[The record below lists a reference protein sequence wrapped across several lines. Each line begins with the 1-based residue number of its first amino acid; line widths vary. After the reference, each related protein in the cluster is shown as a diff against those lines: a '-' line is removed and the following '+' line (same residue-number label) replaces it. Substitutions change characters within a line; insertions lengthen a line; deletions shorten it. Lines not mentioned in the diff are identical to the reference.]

1 MAKNPD
7 TPKKPA
13 KSKTPNSKASRPDV
27 QPIGPALAELLN
39 PAINRGESGL
49 GSSTGLQPPPD
60 NSWDR
65 RSGGEAAAHR
75 ARASTKGTSG
85 DVAKRDAS
93 PLSTASV
100 GAPPPNPPPQA
111 GEGST
116 RLTPGVDGKNYFRA
130 SQPASPLPLAGEGQG
145 GGASTSPGFNEAPQS
160 EFAPANYGTSATIP
174 TLDPELAKQF
184 GFTTEEE
191 DAAALARPPRN
202 KMEALGVAATADALE
217 SLIREGRPEFKG
229 DDGQVKIWAP
239 HRPPRPEKSEGGVR
253 FVIKSE
259 YEPKGD
265 QPTAIKELVE
275 GISRQDRTQVLL
287 GVTGSGKTY
296 TMAKVIE
303 ATQRPA
309 IILAPNKTLAAQ
321 LYGEFKSFFPD
332 NAVEYFVS
340 YYDYYQ
346 PEAYV
351 PRTDTYIEKDSS
363 INEQID
369 RMRHSATRALLERD
383 DVIIVASVSCIYG
396 IGSVE
401 TYTAMTFALKK
412 GERIDQR
419 QLIAD
424 LVALQYKRTQA
435 DFTRGTFRVRGDVID
450 IFPAHYED
458 RAWRVNLFGD
468 TVENIE
474 EFDPLT
480 GHKQD
485 ELEFIKIYANSHYVT
500 PRPTLV
506 QAIKSIKSELKLRLD
521 QLNNQGRLLEA
532 QRLEQRT
539 TFDLEMMEAT
549 GSCAGIENYSRY
561 LTGRRPGEPPPT
573 LFEYVPD
580 NALVFADESH
590 VTVPQIGGMFKGDFR
605 RKATLAEYGFRLPS
619 CMDNRPLRFEEWDM
633 MRPQSVAV
641 SATPSAWELN
651 ESGGV
656 FVEQVI
662 RPTGL
667 IDPPVDIRPARTQVD
682 DLVGEVRA
690 TAQAG
695 YRSLITVLTK
705 RMAEDLTE
713 YLHEQGIRVRYMH
726 SDIDT
731 IERIEIIRDL
741 RLGAFDALVG
751 INLLREGLDI
761 PECAL
766 VAILDADKEGFLRSE
781 TSLIQ
786 TIGRA
791 ARNVD
796 GRVILYA
803 DAITGSMQ
811 RAIAETDRRRE
822 KQVEYNTANGI
833 TPESI
838 KKSIGDIM
846 NSVYER
852 DHVLV
857 EIGDGGMAD
866 DVISIGHNFETVL
879 NDLETRM
886 REAAADLNFEEAAR
900 LRDEVKRLRATELA
914 VVDDPTAKQRT
925 VQGKA
930 GAYAGTKK
938 YGEAANLPASAMKKR
953 GASSSPSPAGG
964 RDERSS
970 LLGSRAAGARG
981 GVRSTGGAS
990 ATSKVHK
997 PHLDEMHGPESLP
1010 YRPGRTTTR
1019 KPAPDDVGPSS
1030 GSKIFQ
1036 PTDSRQSGPEFG
1048 PAPRSSGGAPGH
1060 RGGWKKR

>member
-1 MAKNPD
+1 MAKHPD
-7 TPKKPA
+7 TPKKPVKTP
-13 KSKTPNSKASRPDV
+13 KSKAHRPDV

-39 PAINRGESGL
+39 PAINRGDAGL
-49 GSSTGLQPPPD
+49 GSGTGLQPPPS
-60 NSWDR
+60 NSLER
-65 RSGGEAAAHR
+65 RSGGEAAIHR
-75 ARASTKGTSG
+75 ARASTPKTFQNDAGPRLSEQKGF
-85 DVAKRDAS
+85 
-93 PLSTASV
+93 
-100 GAPPPNPPPQA
+100 
-111 GEGST
+111 E
-116 RLTPGVDGKNYFRA
+116 
-130 SQPASPLPLAGEGQG
+130 
-145 GGASTSPGFNEAPQS
+145 EAPQ
-160 EFAPANYGTSATIP
+160 ANYGTSATIP
-174 TLDPELAKQF
+174 TLDPELAKQL

-191 DAAALARPPRN
+191 DAEALARPPRN

-217 SLIREGRPEFKG
+217 SLIRDGRPEFKG
-229 DDGQVKIWAP
+229 EKVWTP

-253 FVIKSE
+253 FEIKSE

-424 LVALQYKRTQA
+424 LVALQYKRTQH

-468 TVENIE
+468 TVETIE

-500 PRPTLV
+500 PRPTLI
-506 QAIKSIKSELKLRLD
+506 QAIKSIKEELKWRLE
-521 QLNNQGRLLEA
+521 QLHNQGRLLEA

-539 TFDLEMMEAT
+539 TFDIEMMEAT

-667 IDPPVDIRPARTQVD
+667 IDPPINIRPARTQVD

-766 VAILDADKEGFLRSE
+766 VAVLDADKEGFLRSE

-796 GRVILYA
+796 GKVILYA
-803 DAITGSMQ
+803 DQMTGSMQ

-822 KQVEYNTANGI
+822 KQVEYNTLHGI

-838 KKSIGDIM
+838 KKTIGDIM

-857 EIGDGGMAD
+857 EIGNGGMAD
-866 DVISIGHNFETVL
+866 DVMSIGHNFEAVL
-879 NDLETRM
+879 GDLETRM

-914 VVDDPTAKQRT
+914 VVDDPTIKQRG
-925 VQGKA
+925 VAAKA
-930 GAYAGTKK
+930 GSYKGEKK
-938 YGEAANLPASAMKKR
+938 YGDAANLPARLDKAAQGK
-953 GASSSPSPAGG
+953 AGG
-964 RDERSS
+964 RF
-970 LLGSRAAGARG
+970 GSKGA
-981 GVRSTGGAS
+981 
-990 ATSKVHK
+990 SKVHK
-997 PHLDEMHGPESLP
+997 PDLDEMGIAGWHEVKPDRPKRAGPRKPTLDEMGPGPE
-1010 YRPGRTTTR
+1010 
-1019 KPAPDDVGPSS
+1019 
-1030 GSKIFQ
+1030 SKIFQ
-1036 PTDSRQSGPEFG
+1036 PKNSRESGPEFG
-1048 PAPRSSGGAPGH
+1048 PSPRSSGGAPGH
-1060 RGGWKKR
+1060 RGGWKKRS

>member
-1 MAKNPD
+1 
-7 TPKKPA
+7 
-13 KSKTPNSKASRPDV
+13 
-27 QPIGPALAELLN
+27 
-39 PAINRGESGL
+39 
-49 GSSTGLQPPPD
+49 
-60 NSWDR
+60 
-65 RSGGEAAAHR
+65 
-75 ARASTKGTSG
+75 
-85 DVAKRDAS
+85 
-93 PLSTASV
+93 
-100 GAPPPNPPPQA
+100 
-111 GEGST
+111 
-116 RLTPGVDGKNYFRA
+116 
-130 SQPASPLPLAGEGQG
+130 
-145 GGASTSPGFNEAPQS
+145 
-160 EFAPANYGTSATIP
+160 
-174 TLDPELAKQF
+174 
-184 GFTTEEE
+184 
-191 DAAALARPPRN
+191 
-202 KMEALGVAATADALE
+202 
-217 SLIREGRPEFKG
+217 
-229 DDGQVKIWAP
+229 
-239 HRPPRPEKSEGGVR
+239 
-253 FVIKSE
+253 
-259 YEPKGD
+259 
-265 QPTAIKELVE
+265 
-275 GISRQDRTQVLL
+275 
-287 GVTGSGKTY
+287 
-296 TMAKVIE
+296 
-303 ATQRPA
+303 
-309 IILAPNKTLAAQ
+309 
-321 LYGEFKSFFPD
+321 
-332 NAVEYFVS
+332 
-340 YYDYYQ
+340 
-346 PEAYV
+346 
-351 PRTDTYIEKDSS
+351 
-363 INEQID
+363 
-369 RMRHSATRALLERD
+369 
-383 DVIIVASVSCIYG
+383 
-396 IGSVE
+396 
-401 TYTAMTFALKK
+401 
-412 GERIDQR
+412 
-419 QLIAD
+419 
-424 LVALQYKRTQA
+424 
-435 DFTRGTFRVRGDVID
+435 
-450 IFPAHYED
+450 
-458 RAWRVNLFGD
+458 
-468 TVENIE
+468 
-474 EFDPLT
+474 
-480 GHKQD
+480 
-485 ELEFIKIYANSHYVT
+485 
-500 PRPTLV
+500 
-506 QAIKSIKSELKLRLD
+506 
-521 QLNNQGRLLEA
+521 
-532 QRLEQRT
+532 
-539 TFDLEMMEAT
+539 
-549 GSCAGIENYSRY
+549 
-561 LTGRRPGEPPPT
+561 
-573 LFEYVPD
+573 
-580 NALVFADESH
+580 
-590 VTVPQIGGMFKGDFR
+590 
-605 RKATLAEYGFRLPS
+605 
-619 CMDNRPLRFEEWDM
+619 

-667 IDPPVDIRPARTQVD
+667 IDPPVNIRPARTQVD

-695 YRSLITVLTK
+695 YRSLVTVLTK

-796 GRVILYA
+796 GKVILYA
-803 DAITGSMQ
+803 DQITGSMQ

-838 KKSIGDIM
+838 KKSIGDIL

-930 GAYAGTKK
+930 GAYAGMKK
-938 YGEAANLPASAMKKR
+938 YGDAANLPTGSLKKR
-953 GASSSPSPAGG
+953 GGASRSGGPSSPSPRSSRG
-964 RDERSS
+964 RDEQSS
-970 LLGSRAAGARG
+970 LLEGRG
-981 GVRSTGGAS
+981 EGQPSGGAS
-990 ATSKVHK
+990 VPSPLAGSEASEARSRGGGGGSTSRAGSASRVHK

-1010 YRPGRTTTR
+1010 YRPGREPR
-1019 KPAPDDVGPSS
+1019 KPPQPDSAPRS

-1048 PAPRSSGGAPGH
+1048 PAPRSTGGAPGH

>member
-1 MAKNPD
+1 
-7 TPKKPA
+7 
-13 KSKTPNSKASRPDV
+13 
-27 QPIGPALAELLN
+27 
-39 PAINRGESGL
+39 
-49 GSSTGLQPPPD
+49 
-60 NSWDR
+60 
-65 RSGGEAAAHR
+65 
-75 ARASTKGTSG
+75 
-85 DVAKRDAS
+85 
-93 PLSTASV
+93 
-100 GAPPPNPPPQA
+100 
-111 GEGST
+111 
-116 RLTPGVDGKNYFRA
+116 
-130 SQPASPLPLAGEGQG
+130 
-145 GGASTSPGFNEAPQS
+145 
-160 EFAPANYGTSATIP
+160 
-174 TLDPELAKQF
+174 
-184 GFTTEEE
+184 
-191 DAAALARPPRN
+191 
-202 KMEALGVAATADALE
+202 
-217 SLIREGRPEFKG
+217 
-229 DDGQVKIWAP
+229 
-239 HRPPRPEKSEGGVR
+239 
-253 FVIKSE
+253 
-259 YEPKGD
+259 
-265 QPTAIKELVE
+265 
-275 GISRQDRTQVLL
+275 
-287 GVTGSGKTY
+287 
-296 TMAKVIE
+296 
-303 ATQRPA
+303 
-309 IILAPNKTLAAQ
+309 
-321 LYGEFKSFFPD
+321 
-332 NAVEYFVS
+332 
-340 YYDYYQ
+340 
-346 PEAYV
+346 
-351 PRTDTYIEKDSS
+351 
-363 INEQID
+363 
-369 RMRHSATRALLERD
+369 
-383 DVIIVASVSCIYG
+383 
-396 IGSVE
+396 
-401 TYTAMTFALKK
+401 
-412 GERIDQR
+412 
-419 QLIAD
+419 
-424 LVALQYKRTQA
+424 
-435 DFTRGTFRVRGDVID
+435 
-450 IFPAHYED
+450 
-458 RAWRVNLFGD
+458 
-468 TVENIE
+468 
-474 EFDPLT
+474 
-480 GHKQD
+480 
-485 ELEFIKIYANSHYVT
+485 
-500 PRPTLV
+500 
-506 QAIKSIKSELKLRLD
+506 
-521 QLNNQGRLLEA
+521 
-532 QRLEQRT
+532 
-539 TFDLEMMEAT
+539 MEAT

-690 TAQAG
+690 TANAG

-781 TSLIQ
+781 TSLVQ

-803 DAITGSMQ
+803 DQVTGSME

-822 KQVEYNTANGI
+822 KQVEYNTLNGI

-866 DVISIGHNFETVL
+866 DVISIGHNFEAVL
-879 NDLETRM
+879 GDLETRM

-914 VVDDPTAKQRT
+914 VVDDPTIKQRG
-925 VQGKA
+925 VAAKA
-930 GAYAGTKK
+930 GAYAGAKK
-938 YGEAANLPASAMKKR
+938 YGESANLPKGSSKR
-953 GASSSPSPAGG
+953 GGNNTPRAGASSSPSPAG
-964 RDERSS
+964 
-970 LLGSRAAGARG
+970 SRAQRRG
-981 GVRSTGGAS
+981 GVNPQRGGVSAS
-990 ATSKVHK
+990 RVHK

-1010 YRPGRTTTR
+1010 YRPGGAQAR
-1019 KPAPDDVGPSS
+1019 ASPSS
-1030 GSKIFQ
+1030 AAAAKSSSPPTRGNPARSSAQRHDRAAARRDIAAGGRSGRYPPHPKLAT
-1036 PTDSRQSGPEFG
+1036 PTDSSDSSVTLVRSCSEVAGWVRQRDSFSLNESVASKNSG
-1048 PAPRSSGGAPGH
+1048 S
-1060 RGGWKKR
+1060 